1 MEFNSEFRINNYEL
15 ERSDLTSISIP
26 TLRTEVKEFLHLAV
40 PLASAQV
47 AQSLVGFVDTVM
59 MGHLGWETLAAGGLA
74 SITFTTLLQTATGM
88 VMGVSPLV
96 AKAYGA
102 GDKLRIKQVVRQGL
116 WLSLV
121 LAVPMMLLIGH
132 LDKLMLQLGQVSA
145 TVTLADT
152 YLDIMLWAMF
162 PVLGFAVLRGLV
174 SGVSQARP
182 IMAIVIG
189 GTLFNIVGNYILGYG
204 KLGFPKL
211 GLTGLALAS
220 TATFWGMFL
229 ALALYI
235 LIHPQLKSLRI
246 FQTIDWLKPSLIRE
260 LLWIG
265 APIGISAALEFG
277 QVNAVTYMMGT
288 LGTDVL
294 AAHQIVFQ
302 TGLINFMLPLGMS
315 YAATVRVGQWLGKQ
329 NLEGVQKAG
338 YVSMFFGGGV
348 MVLMAITLITFSRQ
362 VIGLYLD
369 VNDLANASIV
379 AIAMPMFTVVAVQLI
394 FEGVQR
400 TAYGALQGLQDTR
413 VPMLLGFLAFWGAGL
428 LSSYMLGYSFNL
440 GGMGLLIGEVM
451 GIATAAG
458 FFIWRF
464 RQLISKYTTF
474 DC

>member
-1 MEFNSEFRINNYEL
+1 M
-15 ERSDLTSISIP
+15 TSISIP
-26 TLRTEVKEFLHLAV
+26 TIRTEIKEFLHLAV

-47 AQSLVGFVDTVM
+47 AQSSVGFVDTVM
-59 MGHLGWETLAAGGLA
+59 MGHLGWESLAAGGLA
-74 SITFTTLLQTATGM
+74 SITFTTLLQTASGL
-88 VMGVSPLV
+88 VMGVIPLV
-96 AKAYGA
+96 AKACGV

-121 LAVPMMLLIGH
+121 LAVPMMLVIGH
-132 LDKLMLQLGQVSA
+132 LDMLMLQLGQDPA

-152 YLDIMLWAMF
+152 YLDVMLWSMF
-162 PVLGFAVLRGLV
+162 PVLGFAVLRGFV

-189 GTLFNIVGNYILGYG
+189 GTLFNIIGNYILGYG

-211 GLTGLALAS
+211 GLTGMALAS

-229 ALALYI
+229 ALAVYI

-246 FQTIDWLKPSLIRE
+246 FKRIDWLKPSIIGE

-265 APIGISAALEFG
+265 TPIGISAGLEFG

-288 LGTDVL
+288 LGTNVL

-302 TGLINFMLPLGMS
+302 TGFISFMLPLGMS
-315 YAATVRVGQWLGKQ
+315 YAATVRVGQWLGKK

-348 MVLMAITLITFSRQ
+348 MVLMAITLITFSRPI
-362 VIGLYLD
+362 IGLYLD
-369 VNDLANASIV
+369 VNDQANASIV
-379 AIAMPMFTVVAVQLI
+379 AIAIPMFIVLGVQQI
-394 FEGVQR
+394 FDGVQR
-400 TAYGALQGLQDTR
+400 TAYGALQGFQDTR

-428 LSSYMLGYSFNL
+428 LSSYMLGFYFGL
-440 GGMGLLIGEVM
+440 GGVGLLIGEVI

-458 FFIWRF
+458 FFIGRF
-464 RQLISKYTTF
+464 RKLISNYTTLVN
-474 DC
+474 DEARTKSLGT